1 MITMDGEKTTTA
13 MNSKQK
19 INKIRMVKSTE
30 ADRYYVEVNEH
41 SYLQDRGIASSSIL
55 TPLVGNVISGNLFS
69 GQR

>member
-1 MITMDGEKTTTA
+1 MITMEREKTTTA

-19 INKIRMVKSTE
+19 INKVRMVNNTE
-30 ADRYYVEVNEH
+30 ADRYVAVNEH